1 MRFFLITLS
10 NGVSVENDGV
20 WLTSSNQGL
29 REESKRISNPNNS
42 KHYSI
47 PSLLCY
53 YDLYK
58 CDNSP

>member
-1 MRFFLITLS
+1 MILS
-10 NGVSVENDGV
+10 NGVSVENEGV

-29 REESKRISNPNNS
+29 RFESNRISKPNNS

-47 PSLLCY
+47 PSALCY

-58 CDNSP
+58 CAKSAYTL